1 MMKVHVLIEGSI
13 TLKND
18 DLKKVISKKEEVI
31 LTNEECKIFA
41 QDLNRMQI
49 SKFIRLEV
57 IAQEVKEEPKADLT
71 PEQIAEKK
79 ASIKEKIAELEK
91 EMPNANAA
99 RQVEIKNQARLLK
112 KEYKAL

>member
-1 MMKVHVLIEGSI
+1 MKVIVLIEGAV

-18 DLKKVISKKEEVI
+18 DLKKVVSKKEDTI
-31 LTNEECKIFA
+31 LTNEETKIYA
-41 QDLNRMQI
+41 DDLNKLQRAG
-49 SKFIRLEV
+49 FIKLELSQKV
-57 IAQEVKEEPKADLT
+57 EEPVEEVQLT

-79 ASIKEKIAELEK
+79 ASIKAKIAELEK

-99 RQVEIKNQARLLK
+99 RQVEIKNEAKALK